1 MDSRKQDS
9 KMEWQIISYWEK
21 CHRCFK
27 NLNFQRIVESIK
39 HLNPNRIPTELLPP
53 AAFAVGSQPDAVE
66 LFGSVFYEVFV
77 AA

>member
-9 KMEWQIISYWEK
+9 KMEWQIISYWGK
-21 CHRCFK
+21 CHKCFK
-27 NLNFQRIVESIK
+27 NLNIQRIIESIK
-39 HLNPNRIPTELLPP
+39 HLTPNRISTELLPP
-53 AAFAVGSQPDAVE
+53 ASLAVGSHPDAVE